1 MINHEWIRIEAYFAV
16 GLIAHMERSRLKRS
30 KGFTLTEVI
39 VSIGIFTMVIAG
51 GLSGVR
57 RGFDIL
63 RDSRNYT
70 RVSQILQSEV
80 ETLRTLSWA
89 ELSQLSTDVEVSVNT
104 EFDTNAYDMYVVSR
118 RIEDEEDDLRRVV
131 VGVSYTNGRGRE
143 VNLNYVTFFAKG
155 GVNDY
160 YYRTI

>member
-1 MINHEWIRIEAYFAV
+1 MQN
-16 GLIAHMERSRLKRS
+16 AHTKCSL
-30 KGFTLTEVI
+30 GFTLVEVI
-39 VSIGIFTMVIAG
+39 VAMGIFTMVIAG

-63 RDSRNYT
+63 KDSRNYT

-80 ETLRTLSWA
+80 ETLRTYSWGELTSLSDNV
-89 ELSQLSTDVEVSVNT
+89 LIPVDTQ
-104 EFDTNAYDMYVVSR
+104 FDTNAYDMYTVR
-118 RIEDEEDDLRRVV
+118 RKIVMVETDLRRVSV
-131 VGVSYTNGRGRE
+131 TVSYENDRGRL
-143 VNLNYVTFFAKG
+143 VTLRYVTFFTKG

>member
-1 MINHEWIRIEAYFAV
+1 MPY
-16 GLIAHMERSRLKRS
+16 MESARKSQSR
-30 KGFTLTEVI
+30 GFTLVEVI
-39 VSIGIFTMVIAG
+39 VAMGIFTVVIAG

-63 RDSRNYT
+63 QDSRNYT

-80 ETLRTLSWA
+80 ETLRTYSWA
-89 ELSQLSTDVEVSVNT
+89 ELTSLSDNIVIPVDTQ
-104 EFDTNAYDMYVVSR
+104 FDTNAYDIYTVR
-118 RIEDEEDDLRRVV
+118 RTIITIENDLRRVNV
-131 VGVSYTNGRGRE
+131 IISYQNNRRRLVT
-143 VNLNYVTFFAKG
+143 LKYVTFFTKG